1 MMNRGA
7 VFSSCG
13 LYRYSLWRVWD
24 PTRPRLLF
32 VMLNPSTADAEKNDP
47 TVERCQRRAV
57 ADGFG
62 GVEVVNLFA
71 FKATNPQDMID
82 SAEAGIDIIGKENDC
97 AIIEA
102 AKRAGRVICAW
113 GTYGSYQDR
122 GRDVAFLMAHYGAP
136 NIEGGKEL
144 HALKLTMSGHPA
156 HPLYL
161 PNSLKPFVWEGY
173 APGHRIGI
181 HGSGVSP

>member
-1 MMNRGA
+1 MNSGA
-7 VFSSCG
+7 VFSSCE

-24 PTRPRLLF
+24 PTKPRLLF
-32 VMLNPSTADAEKNDP
+32 VMLNPSTADATKNDP

-71 FKATNPQDMID
+71 YRATDPRDMID
-82 SAEAGIDIIGKENDC
+82 ANKAGIRIIGDLNDKT
-97 AIIEA
+97 IIDA
-102 AKRAGRVICAW
+102 AKRADRVICAW
-113 GTYGSYQDR
+113 GTWGSYLNR
-122 GRDVAFLMAHYGAP
+122 GKDVAYLMRYYGAP

-144 HALKLTMSGHPA
+144 HALKLTKDGHPA

-161 PNSLKPFVWEGY
+161 PNSLKPFVWEG
-173 APGHRIGI
+173 
-181 HGSGVSP
+181 